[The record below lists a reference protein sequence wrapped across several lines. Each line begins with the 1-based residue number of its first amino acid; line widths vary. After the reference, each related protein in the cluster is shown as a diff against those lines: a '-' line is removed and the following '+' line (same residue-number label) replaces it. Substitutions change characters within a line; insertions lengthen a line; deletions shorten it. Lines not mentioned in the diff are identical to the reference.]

1 MFGVGLRMTFSDVV
15 APLNSPECACTH
27 NVSACYNA
35 PIVGTVGSLRV
46 LVVEDDDLLRIAI
59 AADAV
64 NWEGGNSGTWW
75 VGYSSPQPIGAG
87 TWEIELYLD
96 NELTGTMSVQVF

>member
-1 MFGVGLRMTFSDVV
+1 MEKPGTFEYEIRKDFRNNQIVYQ
-15 APLNSPECACTH
+15 SP
-27 NVSACYNA
+27 
-35 PIVGTVGSLRV
+35 SL
-46 LVVEDDDLLRIAI
+46 
-59 AADAV
+59 
-64 NWEGGNSGTWW
+64 NWEAGNSGTWW